1 MRVKINTKYVVNI
14 DAGYGRNA
22 FDEHLGKYLVLDV
35 LGVQTGQRSI
45 RSSHHRLR
53 KGP

>member
-14 DAGYGRNA
+14 DAGYGRIA
-22 FDEHLGKYLVLDV
+22 FDEHLGKYLVLD
-35 LGVQTGQRSI
+35 VQTGQRSI